1 MKTAYINGILLD
13 GSKNMVPQTD
23 KVILTDGDKIES
35 IDVKGRKLDG
45 YELVDLEGRYIMPG
59 LINLHVHLPA
69 SGKPKKKQSD
79 SAKLVKLLTSTEFLR
94 KMSMNMCAGYA
105 KTQFMSGVTT
115 IRTVGGV
122 LNFDTRIRDGIL
134 KGELEGPRIV
144 ASDMAVS
151 VEGGHMAGSLAYV
164 ARSAEQARNYV
175 RIVARSKPDLIKI
188 MITGGVLDA
197 TVKGEP
203 GELKMPPEFV
213 KAACEE
219 AHGLGLKVAA
229 HVESTEGLEVALE
242 NGVDSIEHGAAPNDR
257 IIELFRE
264 RGACLVTT
272 LSPALPYALFD
283 PAKSHATEI
292 QQYNGRLVFEGIIH
306 CAKACLAE
314 DIPVGLGTD
323 TGCPYVTQYD
333 MWRELNYFHKYCGVS
348 NAFALYTGTK
358 RNAELIGL
366 GGVTGSIEPGKC
378 ADFVVTEKNP
388 LESLEA
394 LRNISMVVTRGKRI
408 EEPQV
413 KKMKNVERELDRFL

>member
-35 IDVKGRKLDG
+35 IDAKGRKLDG

-105 KTQFMSGVTT
+105 KTQLMSGVTT

-408 EEPQV
+408 EEPRV